1 MYNYFKLTILIASV
15 IFLTGCYKLIEKQED
30 VFYESTSTLI
40 CTPADAVGCIGWAKD
55 KPIMVD

>member
-1 MYNYFKLTILIASV
+1 MYNYFKLTILLVSFIL
-15 IFLTGCYKLIEKQED
+15 LTGCSLLEEQED
-30 VFYESTSTLI
+30 VFYESNSTLI